1 MSFDNIDTF
10 SYTGLD
16 DVSWNKPLGVT
27 SAYFI
32 LRGGGG
38 AGNSANASGGGGA
51 YLFSSFIYLAPNQS
65 YQVLVNVG
73 GGGKPPP
80 VYTGGKSV
88 SGQPYTDGNYSDG
101 GDGTRLLGYQSGGG
115 GGMTSVF
122 YMEPGGDEIIKLVAG
137 GGGGAGN
144 SAGYNG
150 GNGGAT
156 IGENGRGP
164 GGGQGGNS
172 AGTGNA
178 GLGGTNGGV
187 NGYSFVDSS
196 LNDGRFSFLGGGGGS
211 GGTFAGGGGG
221 AGFGGGAGGRQGGG
235 GGGGSYAT
243 LTARN
248 AFIAGG
254 GGAGGGPGQAGENGS
269 VTILYNTSDIVYP
282 PPIVSSFM
290 LNPQHTNQSPYRA
303 ASILPLTTQTQTY
316 QTTSTTFPNSGVV
329 GIDNV
334 LYIVAGD
341 GQLYAFN
348 RNFTYRWGSQAP
360 SGYTFIGTPVITGDG
375 TLYIA
380 ARTTTTPNYL
390 FALIDKGPGINGGTV
405 IKWKYPLDGNSVVS
419 PVRDLS
425 GVVYIGTTSGSVYAI
440 SDSGNIATEA
450 WKYNSPDGYSI
461 TGTPVLDVSY
471 NRLCYTSSNSTNSN
485 LYVLDLAPG
494 NIGNPTLRF
503 TVAFSNDVLGT
514 PSIDA
519 NDIVY
524 VASKNGYIYAY
535 DIFNNIEKWQQ
546 QPTFNSIPSIAI
558 SNENYICFVAN
569 GGFVSMNSDTGAI
582 EWKYNNIDFNSETM
596 VNSIPIIDASNN
608 VYFGGLGNYIYSL
621 QPITHT
627 FNWRYPIGGVL
638 QENKLSCMPIISNDN
653 NIYFGA
659 NDGKVYD
666 ISGNGVAPPTSQ
678 PILQMYMLNPQHT
691 GLSTYYGPAVEP
703 LTPFFRRT
711 YNSSNLFV
719 SPSMAIAN
727 NGTIYF
733 GSNDGKI
740 YAINPNTGL
749 TIGSSWPIT
758 LQNDVTSIVS
768 GENAM
773 YTTPLISPDG
783 TIYIGSNEGKLYA
796 LNPTGSLK
804 WKVNF
809 GLFPLQSS
817 PIMDTSGS
825 IYFGINNFMIAMG
838 DAGYQPYTKWAN
850 ATFDASDNIISSPAL
865 GTNGY
870 LYFASVNGWV
880 YALNSFTGAII
891 WSYNTGQP
899 IYASPTVDASNNVI
913 VGNGSNMDG
922 SLYYL
927 DGITGL
933 PSPTWT
939 TNPFEPNYYTSQ
951 EGPLYNT
958 VAVHGNTIY
967 LSTIAYVYAINRL
980 NGIVV
985 WNFHK
990 PNFYYTSPIVDAS
1003 GNIYVASITAD
1014 LRNSSI
1020 NRGMLH
1026 SIKNDGTENWNYDTG
1041 VIERL
1046 APPVLSTNRR
1056 LYLTS
1061 TANNIYAFGV

>member
-1 MSFDNIDTF
+1 
-10 SYTGLD
+10 
-16 DVSWNKPLGVT
+16 
-27 SAYFI
+27 
-32 LRGGGG
+32 
-38 AGNSANASGGGGA
+38 
-51 YLFSSFIYLAPNQS
+51 
-65 YQVLVNVG
+65 
-73 GGGKPPP
+73 
-80 VYTGGKSV
+80 
-88 SGQPYTDGNYSDG
+88 
-101 GDGTRLLGYQSGGG
+101 
-115 GGMTSVF
+115 
-122 YMEPGGDEIIKLVAG
+122 
-137 GGGGAGN
+137 
-144 SAGYNG
+144 
-150 GNGGAT
+150 
-156 IGENGRGP
+156 
-164 GGGQGGNS
+164 
-172 AGTGNA
+172 
-178 GLGGTNGGV
+178 
-187 NGYSFVDSS
+187 
-196 LNDGRFSFLGGGGGS
+196 
-211 GGTFAGGGGG
+211 
-221 AGFGGGAGGRQGGG
+221 
-235 GGGGSYAT
+235 
-243 LTARN
+243 
-248 AFIAGG
+248 
-254 GGAGGGPGQAGENGS
+254 
-269 VTILYNTSDIVYP
+269 
-282 PPIVSSFM
+282 
-290 LNPQHTNQSPYRA
+290 
-303 ASILPLTTQTQTY
+303 
-316 QTTSTTFPNSGVV
+316 
-329 GIDNV
+329 
-334 LYIVAGD
+334 
-341 GQLYAFN
+341 
-348 RNFTYRWGSQAP
+348 
-360 SGYTFIGTPVITGDG
+360 
-375 TLYIA
+375 
-380 ARTTTTPNYL
+380 
-390 FALIDKGPGINGGTV
+390 
-405 IKWKYPLDGNSVVS
+405 
-419 PVRDLS
+419 
-425 GVVYIGTTSGSVYAI
+425 
-440 SDSGNIATEA
+440 
-450 WKYNSPDGYSI
+450 
-461 TGTPVLDVSY
+461 
-471 NRLCYTSSNSTNSN
+471 
-485 LYVLDLAPG
+485 
-494 NIGNPTLRF
+494 
-503 TVAFSNDVLGT
+503 
-514 PSIDA
+514 
-519 NDIVY
+519 
-524 VASKNGYIYAY
+524 
-535 DIFNNIEKWQQ
+535 
-546 QPTFNSIPSIAI
+546 
-558 SNENYICFVAN
+558 
-569 GGFVSMNSDTGAI
+569 
-582 EWKYNNIDFNSETM
+582 
-596 VNSIPIIDASNN
+596 
-608 VYFGGLGNYIYSL
+608 
-621 QPITHT
+621 
-627 FNWRYPIGGVL
+627 
-638 QENKLSCMPIISNDN
+638 
-653 NIYFGA
+653 
-659 NDGKVYD
+659 
-666 ISGNGVAPPTSQ
+666 
-678 PILQMYMLNPQHT
+678 
-691 GLSTYYGPAVEP
+691 
-703 LTPFFRRT
+703 
-711 YNSSNLFV
+711 
-719 SPSMAIAN
+719 MAIAN